1 VRLRQLTIDEVKPG
15 DTFTATRDGL
25 EIIKLILL
33 DIPVKG
39 RFETHV
45 LHAHESTNLVQG
57 KIYKF
62 FKNHFE
68 GWQSSRTTK
77 WRIERYG

>member
-1 VRLRQLTIDEVKPG
+1 MLRQLTIDEVQPG
-15 DTFTATRDGL
+15 DTITATKNGL
-25 EIIKLILL
+25 EFIKLIVLG
-33 DIPVKG
+33 ISVKG

-45 LHAHESTNLVQG
+45 LYADNKSSLKQG
-57 KIYKF
+57 ETYKF

-77 WRIERYG
+77 WRIERYV

>member
-1 VRLRQLTIDEVKPG
+1 MLRQLTIDEVQPG
-15 DTFTATRDGL
+15 DIFTATREG
-25 EIIKLILL
+25 EVSIKLILL

-45 LHAHESTNLVQG
+45 LYAHESTNLVQG
-57 KIYKF
+57 QIFKF
-62 FKNHFE
+62 FKNHFQ
-68 GWQSSRTTK
+68 GWKTHYHTK

>member
-1 VRLRQLTIDEVKPG
+1 VTINEVQPG

-45 LHAHESTNLVQG
+45 LYAEDKSNLKQG
-57 KIYKF
+57 EIYKF

-77 WRIERYG
+77 WRIERYV

>member
-1 VRLRQLTIDEVKPG
+1 MLRQLTIGEVKPG

-33 DIPVKG
+33 NIPVKG

-45 LHAHESTNLVQG
+45 LYAEEKSNLKQG
-57 KIYKF
+57 QIFKF
-62 FKNHFE
+62 FKNHFQ
-68 GWQSSRTTK
+68 GWQTHYHTK